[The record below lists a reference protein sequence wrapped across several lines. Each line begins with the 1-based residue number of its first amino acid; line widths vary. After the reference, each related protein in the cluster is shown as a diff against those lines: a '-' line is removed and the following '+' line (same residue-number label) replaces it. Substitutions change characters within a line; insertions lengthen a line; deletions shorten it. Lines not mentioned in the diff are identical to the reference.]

1 MKFNCMLSV
10 PDPDLQI
17 RGLGG
22 LQKKRFCPSGLSLV
36 EKYRRAGPGPLAWIR
51 HWLLTVLLVEYLN
64 VYLFYYLARQ
74 ETEDK
79 LAEINNAR
87 NESVDALKSHREEL
101 ALLRRKIEESMSKM
115 KECEKLRLQKEAE
128 YEKAIKAMNEGKDNM
143 EKELKRLER

>member
-1 MKFNCMLSV
+1 M
-10 PDPDLQI
+10 
-17 RGLGG
+17 
-22 LQKKRFCPSGLSLV
+22 
-36 EKYRRAGPGPLAWIR
+36 
-51 HWLLTVLLVEYLN
+51 VEYLN
-64 VYLFYYLARQ
+64 VYLFYYFALK

-128 YEKAIKAMNEGKDNM
+128 YEKAIKAMNEGKDNL

>member
-1 MKFNCMLSV
+1 M
-10 PDPDLQI
+10 
-17 RGLGG
+17 
-22 LQKKRFCPSGLSLV
+22 
-36 EKYRRAGPGPLAWIR
+36 
-51 HWLLTVLLVEYLN
+51 LTVLLVEYLN
-64 VYLFYYLARQ
+64 DVYLFYYFARQ

-101 ALLRRKIEESMSKM
+101 ALLRRKIQESMSKM

-128 YEKAIKAMNEGKDNM
+128 YEKAIKAMNEGKDNL

>member
-1 MKFNCMLSV
+1 M
-10 PDPDLQI
+10 
-17 RGLGG
+17 
-22 LQKKRFCPSGLSLV
+22 
-36 EKYRRAGPGPLAWIR
+36 
-51 HWLLTVLLVEYLN
+51 N
-64 VYLFYYLARQ
+64 VYLFYYFARQ

-79 LAEINNAR
+79 LAEINYAR

>member
-1 MKFNCMLSV
+1 M
-10 PDPDLQI
+10 
-17 RGLGG
+17 
-22 LQKKRFCPSGLSLV
+22 
-36 EKYRRAGPGPLAWIR
+36 
-51 HWLLTVLLVEYLN
+51 N
-64 VYLFYYLARQ
+64 VYLFYYFALK

-101 ALLRRKIEESMSKM
+101 ALLRRKIQESMSKM

-128 YEKAIKAMNEGKDNM
+128 YEKAIKAMNEGRDNL

>member
-1 MKFNCMLSV
+1 M
-10 PDPDLQI
+10 
-17 RGLGG
+17 
-22 LQKKRFCPSGLSLV
+22 
-36 EKYRRAGPGPLAWIR
+36 
-51 HWLLTVLLVEYLN
+51 LTVLLVEYLN

-87 NESVDALKSHREEL
+87 NESVDALKSHREEF
-101 ALLRRKIEESMSKM
+101 ALLRRKIQESMSKM

-128 YEKAIKAMNEGKDNM
+128 YEKAIKAMNEGRDNL

>member
-1 MKFNCMLSV
+1 MNFNCILLV
-10 PDPDLQI
+10 PVPDLQI
-17 RGLGG
+17 RGRGG
-22 LQKKRFCPSGLSLV
+22 LPKKSSALQASVWSKNKGG
-36 EKYRRAGPGPLAWIR
+36 AGPGPLAWIR

-101 ALLRRKIEESMSKM
+101 ALLRRKIQESMSKM

-128 YEKAIKAMNEGKDNM
+128 YEKAIKAMNEGKDNL

>member
-1 MKFNCMLSV
+1 M
-10 PDPDLQI
+10 
-17 RGLGG
+17 
-22 LQKKRFCPSGLSLV
+22 
-36 EKYRRAGPGPLAWIR
+36 
-51 HWLLTVLLVEYLN
+51 LTVLLVEYLN
-64 VYLFYYLARQ
+64 DVYLFYYFARQ

-128 YEKAIKAMNEGKDNM
+128 YEKAIKAMNEGKDNL